1 MKKQQAGFTL
11 VEIAIVLVII
21 GLLLGGVL
29 KGQEL
34 ITQAKISNITNEMN
48 SYASAIYSY
57 QDRFKRLP
65 GDDPGSI
72 RWKFGTAARTDKG
85 DGNNAIG
92 GKYSDHV
99 STAETSLFWA
109 DLRLAGFIAGP
120 TDTKEKAI
128 ELPVNAAGGITGVQ
142 TNALGLPGLSVCT
155 GSLPVK
161 IAHAIDVKLDDG
173 NALTGSI
180 HAFLEGTLPPTSV
193 DTAGTADYDHTDG
206 KLYVLCKS
214 L

>member
-1 MKKQQAGFTL
+1 MRRQQAGFTL

-34 ITQAKISNITNEMN
+34 ITQAKIANITNEIN
-48 SYASAIYSY
+48 SYASAVYSY

-72 RWKFGTAARTDKG
+72 RWKFGTTARSEKG
-85 DGNNAIG
+85 DGNNTVG
-92 GKYSDHV
+92 GTYKDTGG
-99 STAETSLFWA
+99 STEASLFWA

-120 TDTKEKAI
+120 TDTKDKAT
-128 ELPVNAAGGITGVQ
+128 ELPINAAGGITGVQ
-142 TNALGLPGLSVCT
+142 TGALGIPGLSVCT
-155 GSLPVK
+155 GSLSVK

-180 HAFLEGTLPPTSV
+180 HALVEGTSPPTAV
-193 DTAGTADYDHTDG
+193 DTAGTADYDHNDG

-214 L
+214 I

>member
-1 MKKQQAGFTL
+1 MRQRQAGFTL

-34 ITQAKISNITNEMN
+34 ITQAKIANITNDLN
-48 SYASAIYSY
+48 SYSSAIYSY

-65 GDDPGSI
+65 GDDPGSP
-72 RWKFGTAARTDKG
+72 RWKFGTTTRTEKG
-85 DGNNAIG
+85 DGSNSVG
-92 GKYSDHV
+92 GTYKDSGG
-99 STAETSLFWA
+99 SSEASLFWA
-109 DLRLAGFIAGP
+109 DLRLAGFIPGP
-120 TDTKEKAI
+120 TDTKDKATASPI
-128 ELPVNAAGGITGVQ
+128 NAAGGITGVQ
-142 TNALGLPGLSVCT
+142 VGALGLAGLSVCS

-180 HAFLEGTLPPTSV
+180 HALVEGTPPTAV
-193 DTAGTADYDHTDG
+193 ETAGTADYDHNEG

-214 L
+214 I